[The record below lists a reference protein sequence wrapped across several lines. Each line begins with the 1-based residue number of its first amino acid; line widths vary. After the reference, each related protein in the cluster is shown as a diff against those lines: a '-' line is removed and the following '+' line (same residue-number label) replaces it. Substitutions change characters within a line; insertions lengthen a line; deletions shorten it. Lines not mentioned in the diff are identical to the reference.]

1 MHEPVFFYGS
11 DFIVREVK
19 GLPPTVE
26 GAIMY
31 DEDGRANI
39 YINADLPDE
48 KKKAAVEHELWHMI
62 NDDLHNEVDD
72 IRYIEGEWDDDG

>member
-1 MHEPVFFYGS
+1 MSKFYPEA
-11 DFIVREVK
+11 DFIVREVH
-19 GLPPTVE
+19 GLPLTVE

-48 KKKAAVEHELWHMI
+48 KKKEAAEHELWHMVYGDLY
-62 NDDLHNEVDD
+62 NDVDD
-72 IRYIEGEWDDDG
+72 IRTIEEDWE